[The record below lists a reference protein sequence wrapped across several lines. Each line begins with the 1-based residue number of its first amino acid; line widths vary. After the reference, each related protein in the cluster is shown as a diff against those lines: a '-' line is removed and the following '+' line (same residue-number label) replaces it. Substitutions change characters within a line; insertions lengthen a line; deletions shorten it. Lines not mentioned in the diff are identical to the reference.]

1 MRYGLL
7 ALSIAMLTSGGFA
20 AQSAMAISHSAT
32 AATASAPLAE
42 SKSPGDAYGSLP
54 FTVARADAMRFA
66 VR

>member
-20 AQSAMAISHSAT
+20 VQSAMAISQSAT
-32 AATASAPLAE
+32 ATVASAPLSG
-42 SKSPGDAYGSLP
+42 SKIASTSYGSVP
-54 FTVARADAMRFA
+54 FTAARADRMSLA

>member
-20 AQSAMAISHSAT
+20 AQSALAISQSAT
-32 AATASAPLAE
+32 AEVASAPAAV
-42 SKSPGDAYGSLP
+42 SKDPGNAYGSLP
-54 FTVARADAMRFA
+54 FTVARADRMHLA